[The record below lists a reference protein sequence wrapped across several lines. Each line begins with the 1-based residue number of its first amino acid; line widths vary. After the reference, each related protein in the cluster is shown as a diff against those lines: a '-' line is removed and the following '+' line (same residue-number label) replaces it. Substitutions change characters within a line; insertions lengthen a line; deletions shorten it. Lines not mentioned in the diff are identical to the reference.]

1 MAPEMAAGY
10 IVGVIPSLC
19 VTGLHYWLHKRKTN
33 SPAFRQLQDNLAQ
46 VGKLWSDTQS
56 RVLLLTES
64 SEVQE
69 QAAFIKS
76 LKILGFLF
84 MLLSW
89 VGFIFNSIILL
100 SVHKIAVSRL
110 EQKVFSS
117 DLCQKSLPPG
127 TVTELLKEFEA

>member
-10 IVGVIPSLC
+10 VVGVIPSLC
-19 VTGLHYWLHKRKTN
+19 VTGLHYWLHKRKTH
-33 SPAFRQLQDNLAQ
+33 SPAFRQLQNNLAQ

-56 RVLLLTES
+56 RVMLLSES
-64 SEVQE
+64 SEAQE
-69 QAAFIKS
+69 QAAFMKS
-76 LKILGFLF
+76 LKIMGFLF

-117 DLCQKSLPPG
+117 ELCQKSLPAD
-127 TVTELLKEFEA
+127 TVTGLLKELEA